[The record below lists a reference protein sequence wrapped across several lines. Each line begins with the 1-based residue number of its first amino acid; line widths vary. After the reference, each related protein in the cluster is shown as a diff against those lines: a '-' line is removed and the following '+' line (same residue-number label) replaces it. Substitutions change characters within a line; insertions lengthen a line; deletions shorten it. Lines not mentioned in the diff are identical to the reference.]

1 MVLDGVE
8 SITQQSPQTPLPG
21 QLDDSEGKPLPQHLA
36 QFLPVALLDRVT
48 DEREDEPALIYPRS
62 TQGEKAKASVEA

>member
-1 MVLDGVE
+1 MVLNGIEPV
-8 SITQQSPQTPLPG
+8 SQQSPQASLPG

-36 QFLPVALLDRVT
+36 QFLPVALVDRVT
-48 DEREDEPALIYPRS
+48 DEREDEPALIYHSS